1 MSEREVFQ
9 VQTEKLS
16 DRINR
21 AEENRRSENCF
32 PLPL

>member
-1 MSEREVFQ
+1 MSVREFFQ

-16 DRINR
+16 DRIDR
-21 AEENRRSENCF
+21 AEENSRSENCF

>member
-1 MSEREVFQ
+1 MSVREFFQ

-21 AEENRRSENCF
+21 AVENSRSENCF

>member
-1 MSEREVFQ
+1 MSVREFFQ

-16 DRINR
+16 DRINH
-21 AEENRRSENCF
+21 AEENSRSENCF